1 MPILSNG
8 HVAVQV
14 MGGNVYKNGL
24 YNGEQGLSHRA
35 RIPNYSNILSAASLG
50 QLNSTSY
57 RMHYRHGMFESI
69 TQVNNSI
76 HVRHIVYAHRYYTR
90 AIVNEIYLTRI
101 GDTSGI

>member
-24 YNGEQGLSHRA
+24 YNGVRGLSHRA
-35 RIPNYSNILSAASLG
+35 RIPNYSNVLSG

-69 TQVNNSI
+69 TQVNKSI
-76 HVRHIVYAHRYYTR
+76 HVRHTVYAHRYYTR